1 MKHLKLTSI
10 FIVII
15 MITAL
20 FLSGCSSKDT
30 ELTKITLME
39 VTHSVFY
46 APQYVAITEGFFEE
60 EGLEVELIDGQGADK
75 VMAALLSDQVQV
87 GFMGPEASV
96 YVYLQG
102 KDDYAVNFAQLT
114 QRDGSFIVSREPS
127 PNFTFEE
134 LRGKEILGG
143 RKGGMPNMTLE
154 YVLKN
159 NGLIPGADLNVRT
172 DVQFGVM
179 AGAFAAGEADYTTL
193 FEPTASMIEKEG
205 VGYVVASVGEESGY
219 IPYTA
224 YSAKQSYIEK
234 NPEIIQ
240 KFTNAVYKGMLW
252 VESHSAEEV
261 AKSLQPHFPDSDLDI
276 LINVVER
283 YRSIGAWAPNL
294 VLTKEGLDR
303 LQDVMTEAGE
313 LGQRVSYDKIVIT
326 DFAEH
331 AMKNIQ

>member
-20 FLSGCSSKDT
+20 FLSGCSSKDS

-134 LRGKEILGG
+134 LQGKEILGG

-193 FEPTASMIEKEG
+193 FEPTASMVEKEG

-252 VESHSAEEV
+252 IESHSAEEV
-261 AKSLQPHFPDSDLDI
+261 ANSLQPHFPDSDLDI
-276 LINVVER
+276 LITVVER

-303 LQDVMTEAGE
+303 LQDVMAEAGE
-313 LGQRVSYDKIVIT
+313 LSQRVPYDEIVVT
-326 DFAEH
+326 GFAEN